1 MKKMGKSIMVLVL
14 FMNLI
19 LNNAILNLVIKEI
32 NMKKLYNFL
41 IST

>member
-32 NMKKLYNFL
+32 NMKKLYNFF